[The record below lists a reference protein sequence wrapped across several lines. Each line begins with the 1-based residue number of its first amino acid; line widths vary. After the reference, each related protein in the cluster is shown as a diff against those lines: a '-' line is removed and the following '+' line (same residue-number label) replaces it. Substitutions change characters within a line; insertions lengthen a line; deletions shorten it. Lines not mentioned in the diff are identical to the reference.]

1 MLKALRRSAV
11 KDPTNSAYP
20 AFPRLSFYF
29 YLFIYLFLGMHLQHM
44 EIPRLGVKS
53 ELQLQAYTT
62 ATAMLD
68 LSHICD
74 LHYIS

>member
-1 MLKALRRSAV
+1 MFKALRRSAV
-11 KDPTNSAYP
+11 KGPINSAYP

-53 ELQLQAYTT
+53 
-62 ATAMLD
+62 
-68 LSHICD
+68 
-74 LHYIS
+74 